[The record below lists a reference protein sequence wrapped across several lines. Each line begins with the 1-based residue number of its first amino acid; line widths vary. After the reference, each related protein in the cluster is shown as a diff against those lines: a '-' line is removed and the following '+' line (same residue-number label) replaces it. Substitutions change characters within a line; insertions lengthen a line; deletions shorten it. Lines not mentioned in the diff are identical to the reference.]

1 MILVIYSTGHVRCL
15 YDESLDL
22 KTLGRLSITRASH
35 VEPDAR
41 GHWWADLAPVH
52 GPKLGPF
59 TARSAA
65 LTAEARWLECHRL
78 QRPREPVQS
87 AVMERN
93 GRARVPSHV

>member
-1 MILVIYSTGHVRCL
+1 MMDLFIRPNGEVATL
-15 YDESLDL
+15 YGELLDL
-22 KTLGRLSITRASH
+22 ASLGPMHITRASH

-78 QRPREPVQS
+78 QQPCEPVQS
-87 AVMERN
+87 AVMERT
-93 GRARVPSHV
+93 